1 MIEIKETKHCD
12 SRALNPGEKLTEEA
26 VKHDTELHIE
36 AVEKCGDFICEKIKS
51 QFSEHDHTKLGE
63 YLPAFTEALS
73 SGFKGKEFKEQD
85 WWEIH
90 LKERHHLNDKVPD
103 DVNLIDVLEMICD
116 CCVAGMARTG
126 EVYGLKIS
134 NEVLKKAFDNTSK
147 MLLKEIKVVKGDMEK
162 RDYKESLEFLA
173 KDEEEAIKGYDEV
186 IEELGENPIVEQLKK
201 IRDEEKAHLDFLRE
215 AKDDK
220 DAKYVDPSDSDGDDK
235 YEERIK
241 EIFGL

>member
-36 AVEKCGDFICEKIKS
+36 AVEKCGNFLCDRIKE
-51 QFSEHDHTKLGE
+51 QFKEHDHTKLGK

-116 CCVAGMARTG
+116 CISAGMARSG
-126 EVYGLKIS
+126 EVYDLKLPE
-134 NEVLKKAFDNTSK
+134 EVLQKAFKNTAD
-147 MLLKEIKVVKGDMEK
+147 LLKKEIKVEK
-162 RDYKESLEFLA
+162 DD
-173 KDEEEAIKGYDEV
+173 DEK
-186 IEELGENPIVEQLKK
+186 
-201 IRDEEKAHLDFLRE
+201 EKASKLWKTKL
-215 AKDDK
+215 
-220 DAKYVDPSDSDGDDK
+220 
-235 YEERIK
+235 
-241 EIFGL
+241 